1 MTWGGQNT
9 QSDAF
14 EQLDFA
20 LEQGVN
26 FVDTAELYAIPPSKE
41 TYGKTETIIGNW
53 LAKNKKR
60 DSIILASKVAGNSK
74 GWIDHIRQGPK
85 LNRQQMTEAL
95 DGSLKRLQT
104 NYLDLYQ
111 IHWPARVNDIFGVRG
126 ISKINNEQVESIE
139 AILEVLNDF
148 VKSGKVR
155 EIGISNETP
164 WGLMQ
169 YLKQAKNHD
178 WAKIQS
184 IQNPYSLLNR
194 LFEVGLSEASLRENV
209 GLLVYSPLGFG
220 VLSGK
225 YLNGKLPNKSRL
237 QLFPHY
243 QRYSNEN
250 AVKATQAYADIA
262 AKYGLSLAQMAL
274 SFVNSREFVTAN
286 IIGATTME
294 QLKENVASISIHLS
308 DEVLDEIEAVHA
320 TIPDPA
326 P

>member
-111 IHWPARVNDIFGVRG
+111 IH
-126 ISKINNEQVESIE
+126 
-139 AILEVLNDF
+139 
-148 VKSGKVR
+148 
-155 EIGISNETP
+155 
-164 WGLMQ
+164 
-169 YLKQAKNHD
+169 
-178 WAKIQS
+178 
-184 IQNPYSLLNR
+184 
-194 LFEVGLSEASLRENV
+194 
-209 GLLVYSPLGFG
+209 
-220 VLSGK
+220 
-225 YLNGKLPNKSRL
+225 
-237 QLFPHY
+237 
-243 QRYSNEN
+243 
-250 AVKATQAYADIA
+250 
-262 AKYGLSLAQMAL
+262 
-274 SFVNSREFVTAN
+274 
-286 IIGATTME
+286 
-294 QLKENVASISIHLS
+294 
-308 DEVLDEIEAVHA
+308 
-320 TIPDPA
+320 
-326 P
+326 